1 MIGAFGCH
9 HQPSLRNAPG
19 QRPSRV
25 MSQRCPTRTS
35 GNTPGNCIHYTTS
48 GSQLFTC
55 RHSRTRTLD
64 SPSVSA
70 AKPTLTLS
78 PVELLKITPESR
90 TFQNIIYEPR
100 VWGGRGSFSVAFLK
114 FSYKLLLK
122 NIVHLSLV

>member
-1 MIGAFGCH
+1 
-9 HQPSLRNAPG
+9 
-19 QRPSRV
+19 
-25 MSQRCPTRTS
+25 
-35 GNTPGNCIHYTTS
+35 
-48 GSQLFTC
+48 
-55 RHSRTRTLD
+55 LD

-114 FSYKLLLK
+114 FSYMFNKMNEDMEIIDYLYLFVK
-122 NIVHLSLV
+122 SSI

>member
-1 MIGAFGCH
+1 
-9 HQPSLRNAPG
+9 
-19 QRPSRV
+19 
-25 MSQRCPTRTS
+25 
-35 GNTPGNCIHYTTS
+35 
-48 GSQLFTC
+48 
-55 RHSRTRTLD
+55 LD

-114 FSYKLLLK
+114 FSYISYQIRIYKRILIIPDLK
-122 NIVHLSLV
+122 EPTINLENKE